1 MSEKFEYKYTAPT
14 DQEKREIEAI
24 KRQYVKVEEPTS
36 KLERLRELDAKV
48 KRMPTILALT
58 LGIVGTLLF
67 GTGMTFFLEWV
78 TRWYVGIPL
87 SIIGLILI
95 SLAMPVYKKIK
106 QKNIDKY
113 RDEIIE
119 LSDSLL
125 NEEIQN

>member
-67 GTGMTFFLEWV
+67 GTGMTFFLEWI
-78 TRWYVGIPL
+78 TLWYVGIPF
-87 SIIGLILI
+87 SVIGLILI

-113 RDEIIE
+113 RDEIIK

>member
-48 KRMPTILALT
+48 KRIPTILALT

-67 GTGMTFFLEWV
+67 GTGMTFFLEWI
-78 TRWYVGIPL
+78 TLWYVGIPF

-113 RDEIIE
+113 RDEIIK

>member
-58 LGIVGTLLF
+58 LGVVGTLLF
-67 GTGMTFFLEWV
+67 GTGMTFFLEWI
-78 TRWYVGIPL
+78 TLWYVGIPF

-113 RDEIIE
+113 RDEIIK

>member
-24 KRQYVKVEEPTS
+24 KRQYVKVEEPAS

-67 GTGMTFFLEWV
+67 GTGMTFFLEWIKL
-78 TRWYVGIPL
+78 WYVGIPF

-113 RDEIIE
+113 RDEIIK

>member
-1 MSEKFEYKYTAPT
+1 MSDKFEYKYTAPT

-48 KRMPTILALT
+48 KRMPTILALS
-58 LGIVGTLLF
+58 LGIVGTLIF
-67 GTGMTFFLEWV
+67 GTGMTFFLEWIKL
-78 TRWYVGIPL
+78 WYIGIPL

-95 SLAMPVYKKIK
+95 SLAMPVYKKMK
-106 QKNIDKY
+106 EKNINQY
-113 RDEIIE
+113 RDEIIS

-125 NEEIQN
+125 NEEIND

>member
-48 KRMPTILALT
+48 KRTPTILALT

-67 GTGMTFFLEWV
+67 GTGMTFFLEWI
-78 TRWYVGIPL
+78 TLWYVGIPL

>member
-1 MSEKFEYKYTAPT
+1 MSDKFEYKYTAPT

-48 KRMPTILALT
+48 KRMPTILSLS
-58 LGIVGTLLF
+58 LGIVGTLIF
-67 GTGMTFFLEWV
+67 GTGMTFFLEWIKL
-78 TRWYVGIPL
+78 WYIGIPS

-95 SLAMPVYKKIK
+95 SLAMPVYKKMK
-106 QKNIDKY
+106 EKNINQY
-113 RDEIIE
+113 RDEIIS

-125 NEEIQN
+125 NEEIND